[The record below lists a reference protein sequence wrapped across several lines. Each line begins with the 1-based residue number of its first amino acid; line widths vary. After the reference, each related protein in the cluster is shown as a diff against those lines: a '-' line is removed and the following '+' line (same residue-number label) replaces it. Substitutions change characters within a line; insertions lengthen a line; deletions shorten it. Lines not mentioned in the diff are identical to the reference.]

1 MILPLNLPD
10 VDDKKFVNI
19 CIKHINKGLLR
30 GVDLALEEYKMQEDK
45 ETYFRQFFPRGFYGN
60 YVIELYRLRDILTS
74 KFLYILGGFR

>member
-30 GVDLALEEYKMQEDK
+30 GVDLALE
-45 ETYFRQFFPRGFYGN
+45 
-60 YVIELYRLRDILTS
+60 
-74 KFLYILGGFR
+74 